1 MFEHYGTLQEANT
14 YFDNRLHEQ
23 AWYDSPASDRPK
35 ALIKASQ
42 IIDNLN
48 YKGEKAAVVEIL
60 YDEDWNEV
68 DVTDEELRD
77 ANLSQPLEFPRGEDT
92 EVPDEIMIACW
103 EVAYALLDGVD
114 PDLDVENLGVSSQG
128 YASIRTT
135 YARSQA
141 LVEHLMHGIP
151 SATAW
156 RYLMPFLRDAD
167 KIKLSRVD

>member
-1 MFEHYGTLQEANT
+1 MYEYYGDLAAANE
-14 YFDNRLHEQ
+14 YFNNRLHEQ
-23 AWYDSPASDRPK
+23 AWYDAPADDRPK

-48 YKGEKAAVVEIL
+48 YKGEKASVVEVM
-60 YDEDWNEV
+60 YDENWDEL

-77 ANLSQPLEFPRGEDT
+77 ANLEQPLEFPRGDDT
-92 EVPDEIMIACW
+92 EVPDEILIACW

-141 LVEHLMHGIP
+141 QVEHLMHGIP

>member
-1 MFEHYGTLQEANT
+1 MYEHYGTLQEANT

-35 ALIKASQ
+35 ALVKASQ

-48 YKGEKAAVVEIL
+48 YKGSKAAVVEIL

-68 DVTDEELRD
+68 DITDEELRD

-92 EVPDEIMIACW
+92 EVPDSILIACW

-135 YARSQA
+135 YARSQSQ
-141 LVEHLMHGIP
+141 VEHLMHGIP

>member
-1 MFEHYGTLQEANT
+1 VKYN
-14 YFDNRLHEQ
+14 
-23 AWYDSPASDRPK
+23 
-35 ALIKASQ
+35 
-42 IIDNLN
+42 
-48 YKGEKAAVVEIL
+48 
-60 YDEDWNEV
+60 EDWEEL
-68 DVTDEELRD
+68 DVTDEELRE
-77 ANLSQPLEFPRGEDT
+77 ANLDQPLEFPRGEDT
-92 EVPDEIMIACW
+92 EVPDEILIACW

-135 YARSQA
+135 YARNQA